1 MGEGGV
7 GEDAGDHLIAARPTT
22 VVYVTFQNDAIDL
35 SWIPPA
41 LAEVLVVHN
50 DGERRTSVDGFDGDI
65 VHLVPPCNLGFGAG
79 VNLAASYGSGQ
90 RLLMVNPDTRL
101 TQRHWDALTVD
112 VAEDEVL
119 TIPLVDRDGVAT
131 YSVRAYPTPI
141 RHVLAGF
148 RAGRLAPRGSVL
160 RPQTQLPDRDEVFA
174 LATHWASGAVLSMSL
189 GRFRQCGGFDSAFFL
204 YYEDMDLCRRLS
216 GAFTSMRVR
225 LRATQPAVHT
235 VGVSGRQLCDVERI
249 RLESAIEW
257 SRRQSGGAW
266 RLSQWLLRSRLARLR

>member
-7 GEDAGDHLIAARPTT
+7 GADAGDHLTAPRSTT
-22 VVYVTFQNDAIDL
+22 VVYVTYQNDAIDL
-35 SWIPPA
+35 SWIAPG

-50 DGERRTSVDGFDGDI
+50 DGERQTSVDGFEGDI

-90 RLLMVNPDTRL
+90 RLLMVNPDALL
-101 TQRHWDALTVD
+101 TARHWDALTVD
-112 VAEDEVL
+112 VDEDEVL
-119 TIPLVDRDGVAT
+119 TIPLVDGDGVAT

-141 RHVLAGF
+141 RHVLGGF

-160 RPQTQLPDRDEVFA
+160 RARAPLPDRDEVFP

-189 GRFRQCGGFDSAFFL
+189 HRFRLCGGFDPAFFL
-204 YYEDMDLCRRLS
+204 YYEDMDLCGRL
-216 GAFTSMRVR
+216 AKTFTSMRVR
-225 LRATQPAVHT
+225 LRATPPAVHT
-235 VGVSGRQLCDVERI
+235 VGVSARKLRDAERI